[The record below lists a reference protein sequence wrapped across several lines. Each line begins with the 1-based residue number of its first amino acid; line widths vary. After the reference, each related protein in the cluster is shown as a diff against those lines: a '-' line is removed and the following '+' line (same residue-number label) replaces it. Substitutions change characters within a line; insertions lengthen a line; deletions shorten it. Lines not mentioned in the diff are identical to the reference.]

1 MTTVTAPDV
10 RDVAARLERATAV
23 MDGAVLRPVDGRLG
37 FGVDLGTAF
46 TVLVA
51 VDGDGLAVAGDHAFG
66 SVTRDGVVVDF
77 HGAVRTL
84 RELRDRVEQ
93 RLGVAVERAAS
104 GFPPGVAP
112 AEQRAVVHV
121 LGEAGI
127 ECTDLIDEPTA
138 ANEVLGVEDG
148 AVVDVGGGT
157 TGVAVFRGGELV
169 AVADEPTGGTQATL
183 VLAGRFGLPFAEAEQ
198 LKRDPAR
205 QRDLAPV
212 LRPVWE
218 KVATI
223 VADVIAPFA
232 PPVVH
237 LVGGTCRFPGI
248 RDVIAATVPAEVVI
262 PGDPMFVTAL
272 GFAQRDLDRSGVRP

>member
-1 MTTVTAPDV
+1 MMMAAPA
-10 RDVAARLERATAV
+10 RSDVAARLHRATAV
-23 MDGAVLRPVDGRLG
+23 MDGAVLPRSGGGIGV
-37 FGVDLGTAF
+37 GVDLGTAF

-51 VDGDGLAVAGDHAFG
+51 VDDDGEAVGGDHMFG

-77 HGAVRTL
+77 HGAVRML
-84 RELRDRVEQ
+84 RDLRDRVEQ
-93 RLGVAVERAAS
+93 RLGIAITHGAS

-112 AEQRAVVHV
+112 AERRAVVHV

-127 ECTDLIDEPTA
+127 ECTDLVDEPTA
-138 ANEVLGVEDG
+138 ANEILGITDG

-183 VLAGRFGLPFAEAEQ
+183 VIAGHFGITIDEAERC
-198 LKRDPAR
+198 KRDPER
-205 QRDLAPV
+205 QADLAPV

-223 VADVIAPFA
+223 VAEVVEPFA

-248 RDVIAATVPAEVVI
+248 REVIAASVKGEVII

-272 GFAQRDLDRSGVRP
+272 GFAQLDLAKSGARP